1 MFEITLLVLLLAWL
15 LVCMLYDLRF
25 RQLPMNLT
33 LIPLVVAVIYALF
46 HGGWVLVGLTI
57 SLIGFSDLEPRE
69 RRLLFAAVFSAFAA
83 IFDPTKL
90 VLVAALALI
99 WLLWEVGAMGG
110 ADAKLL
116 MVITLVIQHPIIFLF
131 IAMAGGVQGFAALL
145 LRKKEIPYI
154 VAIFAGSTMY
164 ALNSLVLKIF

>member
-1 MFEITLLVLLLAWL
+1 
-15 LVCMLYDLRF
+15 
-25 RQLPMNLT
+25 
-33 LIPLVVAVIYALF
+33 
-46 HGGWVLVGLTI
+46 
-57 SLIGFSDLEPRE
+57 
-69 RRLLFAAVFSAFAA
+69 LLFAAVFSAFAA